1 MAGIGLRLHKVVAE
15 GSYVHAGTAY
25 LSSALISAGPWLTAV
40 LALSLLGS
48 TAVAFLGQADR
59 ALLLVTITY
68 AFSIS
73 LVLTGGPQLVVTRYL
88 ADRLYLNDT
97 AALAPTCA
105 GVLLSAIALL
115 IVTLPFVVL
124 APFDLGYRL
133 LAASLF
139 LTLSLNWL
147 VIVFLSATRDYRR
160 VVLVFVGSYALSVGA
175 AVGLG
180 HLYGLPGSLAGFTLG
195 QVVCLVLLVAH
206 VYLEFPSPYSATF
219 SFLSYGRLYWDLG
232 LIGLLYSAGMW
243 VDNVIYWFS
252 PSGTVIAHFY
262 RTFPSYDSAKLVA
275 YFFTIPAAAF
285 FLVHLETTF
294 YHHYKDFYR
303 RIAEKGTLKEV
314 SLAKQGMAAAAWS
327 GLRTMVKLQGLVA
340 LAALLVAPRLATVLH
355 LPPSWVPLFRVAVPA
370 ASGQFLMLSAILL
383 LLYLD
388 ERRAALLVTVVFAA
402 SNTALTGVTVW
413 VGHTAYGGGY
423 LLAALMA
430 ALLALSLLHDRLQ
443 RLEYRTFM
451 LQPVEMH

>member
-48 TAVAFLGQADR
+48 AAVAFLGQADR
-59 ALLLVTITY
+59 TLLFVTITY

-73 LVLTGGPQLVVTRYL
+73 LVLTGGPQMVVTRYL

-97 AALAPTCA
+97 EVLAPACA
-105 GVLLSAIALL
+105 GVLLGAIPLL
-115 IVTLPFVVL
+115 IMTSPFVVL

-133 LAASLF
+133 LAATLL

-160 VVLVFVGSYALSVGA
+160 VLLVFIGSYALSLGA

-180 HLYGLPGSLAGFTLG
+180 HMYHLPGSLAGFTLG
-195 QVVCLVLLVAH
+195 QAVCLVLLVDH
-206 VYLEFPSPYSATF
+206 VYLEFPSPYSITL

-243 VDNVIYWFS
+243 IDNVIYWFS

-262 RTFPSYDSAKLVA
+262 RTFPTYDSAKLVA
-275 YFFTIPAAAF
+275 YLFTIPAAAF
-285 FLVHLETTF
+285 FLVHLETNF
-294 YHHYKDFYR
+294 YHHKDFYR
-303 RIAEKGTLKEV
+303 FIAEKGTLKEV
-314 SLAKQGMAAAAWS
+314 RLARQGMAAAAWS

-340 LAALLVAPRLATVLH
+340 VGALLVAPSLATFLH
-355 LPPSWVPLFRVAVPA
+355 MPPSWVPLFRVEVLA

-388 ERRAALLVTVVFAA
+388 ERRAALLVTVVFAVG
-402 SNTALTGVTVW
+402 NTALTLATVW
-413 VGHTAYGGGY
+413 LGHNAYGLG
-423 LLAALMA
+423 
-430 ALLALSLLHDRLQ
+430 
-443 RLEYRTFM
+443 
-451 LQPVEMH
+451 

>member
-40 LALSLLGS
+40 LALSLLGGA
-48 TAVAFLGQADR
+48 AVAFLGQADR
-59 ALLLVTITY
+59 TLLFVTITY
-68 AFSIS
+68 AFSLS

-97 AALAPTCA
+97 EVLAPACA
-105 GVLLSAIALL
+105 GVLLGAIPLL
-115 IVTLPFVVL
+115 IMTLPFVVL

-133 LAASLF
+133 LATTLL

-160 VVLVFVGSYALSVGA
+160 VLLVFIGSYALSLGA

-180 HLYGLPGSLAGFTLG
+180 HLYHLPGSLAGFTLG

-206 VYLEFPSPYSATF
+206 VYLEFPSPYSITL
-219 SFLSYGRLYWDLG
+219 SFL
-232 LIGLLYSAGMW
+232 
-243 VDNVIYWFS
+243 
-252 PSGTVIAHFY
+252 
-262 RTFPSYDSAKLVA
+262 SYDSAKLVA

-285 FLVHLETTF
+285 FLVHLETNF

-303 RIAEKGTLKEV
+303 LIAEKGTLKEV

-327 GLRTMVKLQGLVA
+327 GLGTMVKLQGLVA
-340 LAALLVAPRLATVLH
+340 VGALLVAPSLATFLH
-355 LPPSWVPLFRVAVPA
+355 MPPSWVPLFRVEVLA

-388 ERRAALLVTVVFAA
+388 ERRAALLVTVVFAVG
-402 SNTALTGVTVW
+402 NTALTLATVW
-413 VGHTAYGGGY
+413 LGHNAYGLG
-423 LLAALMA
+423 
-430 ALLALSLLHDRLQ
+430 
-443 RLEYRTFM
+443 
-451 LQPVEMH
+451 